1 MHAHCVPPLM
11 VCRAG
16 NLPACRTTYITS
28 GRRLLTPVAH
38 LPPEP
43 RCIVCGTAQARL
55 EADTGAATLGDLVEQ
70 ASVGRWRE

>member
-1 MHAHCVPPLM
+1 M